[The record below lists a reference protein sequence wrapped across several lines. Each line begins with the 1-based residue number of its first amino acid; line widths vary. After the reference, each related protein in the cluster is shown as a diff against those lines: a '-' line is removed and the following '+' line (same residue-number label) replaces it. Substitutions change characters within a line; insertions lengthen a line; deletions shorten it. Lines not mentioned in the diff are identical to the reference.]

1 MNIVCIAAHQ
11 DDIELHCL
19 GTMLKYAK
27 LGHRITHLVLTN
39 GDKGGQFDPSL
50 TYEEVARVREKEA
63 GAMASAFGAR
73 YICLG
78 REDEYLLAL
87 DKTLLDDVIEVLR
100 ESRADVVFSAPPAD
114 YCLDHNA
121 TSNAAFQAT
130 VMSAYKTIYTKSPP
144 LDAYPAFYFM
154 EPLCGLGFVPTHYVD
169 ISDVF
174 EEKCR
179 LLRYH
184 DSQMKNMTSSS
195 GWDLV
200 KYVNILG
207 AFRGLQCG
215 TAYAESFA
223 VSQSFPRIT
232 AINNILP

>member
-27 LGHRITHLVLTN
+27 QGHQITHLVITT

-50 TYEEVARVREKEA
+50 SYSDVAQIRSEEAS
-63 GAMASAFGAR
+63 AMAEAFGAR
-73 YICLG
+73 YICLD
-78 REDEYLLAL
+78 REDEYLFL
-87 DKTLLDDVIEVLR
+87 DKALLDEVIDVLR
-100 ESRADVVFSAPPAD
+100 ECRADIVFSTAPTD
-114 YCLDHNA
+114 YCLDHNV
-121 TSNAAFQAT
+121 TSDVAFQAM
-130 VMSAYKTIYTKSPP
+130 VMSAYKTIFTKSPA
-144 LDAYPAFYFM
+144 LEKYPAFFYM
-154 EPLCGLGFVPTHYVD
+154 EPLCGLGFTPTHFVD

-184 DSQMKNMTSSS
+184 ESQMQNMETSV

-200 KYVNILG
+200 KYSRILG

-215 TAYAESFA
+215 VAYAESFA
-223 VSQSFPRIT
+223 ISNSFPRIS
-232 AINNILP
+232 ANNNILP